1 LTRRATSSQ
10 GDTPGDRIGHL
21 VRESGPVRAT
31 GLAPSPLFLLLLV
44 ATVCGGAL
52 AAHGT
57 GTARTAGIVLLVLG
71 GWALALC
78 LHEFGHAVTA
88 YRGGDLSV
96 RAKGYLTLDLR
107 RYTDPVMSLVLP
119 LLLLALGG
127 IPLPGGAVWIE
138 RGALRSRAI
147 ASAVALAGPLTN
159 LALGVALAAVVA
171 LSDPTEGLAAG
182 LSCLALVQ
190 VLAFVLNI
198 LPVPG
203 LDGFGVVEPYLPA
216 SARRLAGSLAWYAP
230 LLLLVLVF
238 GVPAAGNALFGAG
251 FAVFAALGGNPLA
264 AAEGFREL
272 LFWR

>member
-1 LTRRATSSQ
+1 MR
-10 GDTPGDRIGHL
+10 D
-21 VRESGPVRAT
+21 SGAVRAT
-31 GLAPSPLFLLLLV
+31 GLAPSPLFLLLLLT
-44 ATVCGGAL
+44 AGGGGVL
-52 AAHGT
+52 AALGT

-71 GWALALC
+71 GWAIALC

-119 LLLLALGG
+119 LVLLALGG
-127 IPLPGGAVWIE
+127 IPLPGGAVWIN
-138 RGALRSRAI
+138 RAALRSRAI

-159 LALGVALAAVVA
+159 LALGVALTAAVA

-216 SARRLAGSLAWYAP
+216 SARRLAASLAWYAP
-230 LLLLVLVF
+230 LMLLVLVL
-238 GVPAAGNALFGAG
+238 GVPAAGGALFGAS
-251 FAVFAALGGNPLA
+251 FAVFAGLGGDPQA
-264 AAEGFREL
+264 AAEGFQEL